1 MLLPIGSQDD
11 FGETVTNR
19 NFVFETFRKVSTLR
33 GYQEIS
39 TPVVEYANIFTNK
52 HVGMSLQSLM
62 KWFNSEGEI
71 EVLRPD
77 WTTAIARALT
87 KHNKAPEKWAYQGSI
102 FRNNKV
108 GVESR
113 QVGIEIIN
121 FPNFHGECECLLMAR
136 NFLDELT
143 INHYVIELGHT
154 GIFEYFINQL
164 DLSDEEIKALQI
176 AMHDKRKDKVYHLVA
191 RNGKEH
197 IASEL
202 VVLIDAFGPFE
213 EVLNDYEIRWGN
225 YPVLLKI
232 VNHIK
237 KLAELLNE
245 SGKVPV
251 IVDLGMVKKLP
262 YYSGII
268 FRGLLEEN
276 GSTCFSGGRYDK
288 LYDQFG
294 ENKNA
299 VGLGFDVDILAK
311 QLRIVNK
318 PKRICVIA
326 SDETLSYAEKIRKD
340 YADFIVEVF
349 YDDEMIDKDNFQKV
363 IYILQKDGEYE
374 VIENEDMYRFN

>member
-11 FGETVTNR
+11 FGKTVANR
-19 NFVFETFRKVSTLR
+19 NFVFEAFRKVTTLR
-33 GYQEIS
+33 GYEEIS
-39 TPVVEYANIFTNK
+39 TPVVEYASIFTNK

-71 EVLRPD
+71 VVLRPD

-87 KHNKAPEKWAYQGSI
+87 KHSKSPEKWAYQGSI
-102 FRNNKV
+102 FKNNKL

-121 FPNFHGECECLLMAR
+121 FPNFQGESECLLLTKD
-136 NFLDELT
+136 FLDELT
-143 INHYVIELGHT
+143 INHYIIELGHT
-154 GIFEYFINQL
+154 GIFEFLINQL
-164 DLSDEEIKALQI
+164 DLNDGEIETLQL
-176 AMHDKRKDKVYHLVA
+176 AMHDKRKDKVYELAA

-202 VVLIDAFGPFE
+202 VVLIDAFGPFD
-213 EVLNDYEIRWGN
+213 EVLNEYEIRWKN
-225 YPVLLKI
+225 RPALLKI
-232 VNHIK
+232 VKHIK
-237 KLAELLNE
+237 KLAKLLNE
-245 SGKVPV
+245 SGKIHV

-268 FRGLLEEN
+268 FRGFLEGN

-299 VGLGFDVDILAK
+299 VGLAFDVDILAE
-311 QLRIVNK
+311 QLRIDK
-318 PKRICVIA
+318 IPKRVCIIA
-326 SDETLSYAEKIRKD
+326 SDETLSYAEKIRKN
-340 YADFIVEVF
+340 YENFIVEVF
-349 YDDEMIDKDNFQKV
+349 YDDGMINKDDFHKV
-363 IYILQKDGEYE
+363 LYILQKDGTYE
-374 VIENEDMYRFN
+374 VVEK